1 MEFLLS
7 LTAWGMEKPSAY
19 GWFHLCFLV
28 GGLALCVFLAWRLR
42 CVSEKTNDIM
52 LFFVGFF
59 LLICEVY
66 KQLFYTYVIGFGEYQ
81 WWIFPFQLC
90 SIPMYLCLIVPF
102 FKEGLIKKAI
112 YTFLATY
119 NLLGG
124 FVALFEPSGLSHEY
138 VTLTLH
144 AFVWH
149 LLLVFV
155 GFYLIASGRVA
166 NRFKEFLYS
175 LVTFA
180 ILCGVAEI
188 INIVFRDKDIKM
200 FYISPFHTT
209 PIVVFKQIELATNW
223 AVNMVLY
230 LTALTIG
237 AFAFFSIGY
246 GIQKLVKKRKIKK
259 GC

>member
-7 LTAWGMEKPSAY
+7 LTAWEMEKPSAY
-19 GWFHLCFLV
+19 GPFHLCFLI

-42 CVSEKTNDIM
+42 RVSERTNNIM

-59 LLICEVY
+59 LLFCEVY
-66 KQLFYTYVIGFGEYQ
+66 KQLFYTYIIGHGEYQ

-90 SIPMYLCLIVPF
+90 SVPMYLCLILPF
-102 FKEGLIKKAI
+102 FKQGPFKKAI

-166 NRFKEFLYS
+166 HKLKEFLYS
-175 LVTFA
+175 VVIFA
-180 ILCGVAEI
+180 ILCVIAQI
-188 INIVFRDKDIKM
+188 INIVFRKESIKM

-209 PIVVFKQIELATNW
+209 PLIVFKQIEEATNW
-223 AVNMVLY
+223 VVNMVVY
-230 LTALTIG
+230 LIALTIG
-237 AFAFFSIGY
+237 AFAFFIIAY
-246 GIQKLVKKRKIKK
+246 GIQKLIEKRKIKK